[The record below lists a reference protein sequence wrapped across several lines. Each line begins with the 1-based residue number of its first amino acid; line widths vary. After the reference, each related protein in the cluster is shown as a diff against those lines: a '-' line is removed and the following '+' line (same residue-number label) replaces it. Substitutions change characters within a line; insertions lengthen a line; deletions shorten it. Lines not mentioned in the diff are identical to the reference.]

1 MNAECEPIHFILNK
15 VFLPLKPTQGHTVF
29 LYPTEVEVWSGLKNI
44 LSEMHKAL
52 SRNTVKQWWTWPD
65 LDTVLYLSP
74 AWAEWAHVNGLI
86 QPTLISTKWLNVPI

>member
-1 MNAECEPIHFILNK
+1 MPLFIHQNERNVDDWMNAECEPIHFILNK

-52 SRNTVKQWWTWPD
+52 SRNN
-65 LDTVLYLSP
+65 S
-74 AWAEWAHVNGLI
+74 
-86 QPTLISTKWLNVPI
+86 

>member
-1 MNAECEPIHFILNK
+1 MKAECEPIHFILNK

-52 SRNTVKQWWTWPD
+52 SRNN
-65 LDTVLYLSP
+65 S
-74 AWAEWAHVNGLI
+74 
-86 QPTLISTKWLNVPI
+86 